1 VFMIKV
7 AGQYDLFETD
17 IGLNKEMIDKYID
30 ESRRATRA
38 MFAQI
43 NSLKRDVEN
52 LTIQLELL
60 DDDYRR
66 DHAESEAV

>member
-1 VFMIKV
+1 MIKV

>member
-1 VFMIKV
+1 MFMIKV

>member
-1 VFMIKV
+1 MIKV
-7 AGQYDLFETD
+7 AGQYDLFDTD